1 MKNVFQQL
9 WSKVTSATPSA
20 MGVISSAPMK
30 IPWLGTQRMANPNLD
45 TGTEGRGTW
54 RELHEALID
63 TKAAACLEIRCQVVS
78 DLAWSLVAQPGTPP
92 EAMDLVRKAL
102 DGLNLVEDFEEM
114 AKASYFGLVPL
125 EVRWEVRDKL
135 FLPAEL
141 DSFEPTHLAFG
152 PDRTPTI
159 NGAVPEPGTLILHRH
174 GSSFRNPWGLGRG
187 RTVPRWTR
195 VKTAVAYATY
205 RDYPRYA
212 HDRIVLR
219 YPDGSPDEE
228 QDRYVQIANRLMDS
242 PGLVVPDGM
251 TTERLELD
259 SKFDVGVKLVDAAD
273 GQIAVGILGNTLT
286 TGEGQHGT
294 QALGAVHEG
303 QSDRQESA
311 DGRRIEATLN
321 RTLIPWIVA
330 LNLGPDV
337 VPPLFRFNRAVR
349 SSIKDRLEAAL
360 GFKKEGLQLS
370 TVWLRETFGIP
381 APQDDEDTLVT
392 PEPAPVDSPVVKPG
406 ENFQSFVKAMGLAPA
421 PAPAPVVL
429 SVDGDP
435 IDAQFR
441 RWEDGYVQ
449 RQAAVTRLALLAV
462 ADAGSYNQA
471 LESVLGLGRD
481 FPTSAA
487 EWLYSSLQA
496 GRHAGAWEAD
506 REVKTLALEDAPEL
520 DYNLTPELALRWL
533 EGKVPLTIAQAD
545 GLKDAELRARA
556 FWVAGVDQLATVQAL
571 QTAMAE
577 ALAKGI
583 PFDEFKGTWLARLQG
598 TGVNEARLRTAFDL
612 QLQGAYMGGRMASLM
627 GNPAVKNLTY
637 VTAGDESVR
646 PNHAILNRI
655 TLPKGHPF
663 WLTHTPPLGYRCRC
677 RIRAAAAHEVPT
689 PSMDPRLETPPDQG
703 FGQGAQSFNAYL
715 DTLATQPG
723 ASWTPLEP
731 SRPGW
736 DWLKA
741 SRPSSALPAPAPS
754 PQVRPLTGDL
764 VTDPTGRVI
773 AAPGARPEVLDALR
787 APAEIWLS
795 PVEGPEGQ
803 LGLELSYL
811 LPLGNDQ
818 VLYVPA
824 CGGVVSRAQPPQ
836 VLPSTGL
843 EALRQGV
850 KLK

>member
-1 MKNVFQQL
+1 MKVIERLRSIF
-9 WSKVTSATPSA
+9 TPATPSA
-20 MGVISSAPMK
+20 MGVINSEPMN
-30 IPWLGTQRMANPNLD
+30 IPWLGSQRMANPNLD

-92 EAMDLVRKAL
+92 EAMDLVRRAL
-102 DGLNLVEDFEEM
+102 DGLNLVEDLEEM

-125 EVRWEVRDKL
+125 EVRWEVRAGL

-141 DSFEPTHLAFG
+141 DSFEPIHLSFG
-152 PDRTPTI
+152 PDRTPAI
-159 NGAVPEPGTLILHRH
+159 NGATPEPGTLILHRH

-219 YPDGSPDEE
+219 YPDGSADEE
-228 QDRYVQIANRLMDS
+228 QARYVQVANRLMDS

-251 TTERLELD
+251 TTERLKLD

-349 SSIKDRLEAAL
+349 ASIKDRLDAAL
-360 GFKKEGLQLS
+360 GLKKEGLKLS
-370 TVWLRETFGIP
+370 EVWLRETFGIP
-381 APQDDEDTLVT
+381 APQDDADTLAT
-392 PEPAPVDSPVVKPG
+392 PEPDQDDPPADPG
-406 ENFQSFVKAMGLAPA
+406 PIQAHVALAE
-421 PAPAPVVL
+421 
-429 SVDGDP
+429 DGEP
-435 IDAQFR
+435 IDGQFR

-462 ADAGSYNQA
+462 ADSGTYNQA
-471 LESVLGLGRD
+471 LEAVLALGRD

-487 EWLYSSLQA
+487 EWLTSSLLA

-506 REVKTLALEDAPEL
+506 REVKVLALEDAPAL
-520 DYNLTPELALRWL
+520 DYNMTPELALRWL

-571 QTAMAE
+571 QAAMAE

-627 GNPAVKNLTY
+627 GNPAVTNLTY

-689 PSMDPRLETPPDQG
+689 PTMDPRLETPPDQG
-703 FGQGAQSFNAYL
+703 FGQGAQSFNTYL

-731 SRPGW
+731 TRPGW

-741 SRPSSALPAPAPS
+741 SRPSRPLSAPALS
-754 PQVRPLTGDL
+754 PLVRPLTGDL

-773 AAPGARPEVLDALR
+773 AAPGARTEVLGALQ
-787 APAEIWLS
+787 APAEVWLS

-803 LGLELSYL
+803 LGLELHYL

-818 VLYVPA
+818 VLFVPA
-824 CGGVVSRAQPPQ
+824 IGGVVSRALPPQ

-843 EALRQGV
+843 DALRQGV